1 MDIAFLLQLCGLP
14 LVAVTSLLSVGL
26 TAAALIL
33 TFRFQHRELLGSLT
47 GLCLLPF
54 LASVCSS
61 LLQMLFWTRQIQL
74 DSEGELLPG
83 FVLMA
88 CLIPMLFGAT
98 ASAIP
103 ATVTLCCRWM
113 LDWKASGLRLRPEQ
127 PDPEWEEELSE
138 QERHNAWVEEETDE
152 YLAQVMRAR

>member
-1 MDIAFLLQLCGLP
+1 MDIAFLLQLCGIP
-14 LVAVTSLLSVGL
+14 LAAVISLLSIGL
-26 TAAALIL
+26 TTTALLL
-33 TFRFQHRELLGSLT
+33 TFRFRHRELLGSLT

-54 LASVCSS
+54 LAGICSS

-88 CLIPMLFGAT
+88 CLIPMLFGA
-98 ASAIP
+98 AGSAIP

-113 LDWKASGLRLRPEQ
+113 LDWKASGLQMIPERPE
-127 PDPEWEEELSE
+127 PELDDERSE
-138 QERHNAWVEEETDE
+138 QERHEAWVEEETDE
-152 YLAQVMRAR
+152 YLAQVLRAR